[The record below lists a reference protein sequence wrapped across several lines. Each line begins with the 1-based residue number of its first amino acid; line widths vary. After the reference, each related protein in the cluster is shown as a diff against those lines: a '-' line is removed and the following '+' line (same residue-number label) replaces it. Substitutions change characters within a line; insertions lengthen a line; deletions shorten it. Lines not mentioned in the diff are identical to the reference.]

1 MYSNVIDQ
9 RGSVN
14 ASFWGCMSGQGP
26 GKGLPANDTCG
37 GSGAAYANNGGISAN
52 RTGHRLMKNL
62 QIHVFKP
69 FKTTSITQGVMVALM
84 TCQYT
89 KAPEEE

>member
-1 MYSNVIDQ
+1 MHH
-9 RGSVN
+9 
-14 ASFWGCMSGQGP
+14 SG
-26 GKGLPANDTCG
+26 
-37 GSGAAYANNGGISAN
+37 GACLVMALEKDFQPMTHVEVVALLMQTMEVFQP
-52 RTGHRLMKNL
+52 TGHRLMKNL